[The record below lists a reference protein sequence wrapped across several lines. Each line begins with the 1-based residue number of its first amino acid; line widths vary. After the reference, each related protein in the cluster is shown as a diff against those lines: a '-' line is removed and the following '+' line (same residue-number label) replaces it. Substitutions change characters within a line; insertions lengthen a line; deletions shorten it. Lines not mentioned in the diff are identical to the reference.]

1 MMAAFISNV
10 KVSGEGGG
18 DPEKFRDFFGPAQID
33 QSIRMA
39 VQFCWMQLPKSR
51 RNHDELEKQIR
62 RIVDRALRDFRE
74 DQQAFM
80 DDAP

>member
-1 MMAAFISNV
+1 MMGVSV
-10 KVSGEGGG
+10 TKLSGEGGG
-18 DPEKFRDFFGPAQID
+18 DPEKFRDFFGPGQVD
-33 QSIRMA
+33 QGIRMA

-51 RNHDELEKQIR
+51 KTPDELEKQIR
-62 RIVDRALRDFRE
+62 RIVDRALQNFRE